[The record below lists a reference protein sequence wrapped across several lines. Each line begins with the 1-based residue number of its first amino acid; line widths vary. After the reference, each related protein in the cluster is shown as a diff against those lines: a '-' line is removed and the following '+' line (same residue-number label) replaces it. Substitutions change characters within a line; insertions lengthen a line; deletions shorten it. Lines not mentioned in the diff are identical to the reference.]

1 MGDNGE
7 LKEAGEGSLDAAQT
21 QPEIDFENH
30 QLGTTVKLSDGT
42 EGRIFSRGARNKDG
56 HLTYT
61 CHLCMVVNLPGE
73 RVMLTHIAGRK
84 HQNRLSHPVID
95 ADTFRKISAPKT
107 NKIQMHIAPG
117 EPVPPGME
125 NEVKPV
131 AELQATIDRFKEG
144 PMVGLEYVMEL
155 TSPSLREPTYH
166 CVLCDKKGDPRTIV
180 VHITSYVHRS
190 KFLEKHYPTAINEL
204 AQWRGQKG
212 CKDVIAR
219 VIQTVCEAI
228 EDHHAG

>member
-1 MGDNGE
+1 MSDNGE
-7 LKEAGEGSLDAAQT
+7 SKDNGADGPLDAAQT

-42 EGRIFSRGARNKDG
+42 EGRIFSRGPRNKDG

-95 ADTFRKISAPKT
+95 ADTFRKITAPKT
-107 NKIQMHIAPG
+107 AKISMHIAPG

-144 PMVGLEYVMEL
+144 PMVGLEYIMEL
-155 TSPSLREPTYH
+155 TAPNLREPTYH

-180 VHITSYVHRS
+180 VHITSYIHRS
-190 KFLEKHYPTAINEL
+190 KFLEKH
-204 AQWRGQKG
+204 
-212 CKDVIAR
+212 
-219 VIQTVCEAI
+219 
-228 EDHHAG
+228 